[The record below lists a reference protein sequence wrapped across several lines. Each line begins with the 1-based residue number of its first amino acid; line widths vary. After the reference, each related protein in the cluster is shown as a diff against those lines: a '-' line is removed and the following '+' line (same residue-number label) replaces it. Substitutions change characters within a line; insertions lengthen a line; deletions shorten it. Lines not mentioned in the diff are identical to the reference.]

1 MKNSTR
7 FFPLF
12 FAFIF
17 LTHAGAM
24 AQSAMDYIRQHYDK
38 KEVYI
43 TMRDGVRLF
52 TSIYSPGNKNRSYPI
67 LISRTPYDIE
77 PEEDQYS
84 GKLANFIHLMKAGYI
99 FVLQDVRGR
108 YMSEGTFEDVRPY
121 NPRKKKKETDENSD
135 TWDTIDWLV
144 KNVEN
149 NNGRVGVFGISYPG
163 FYAAMS
169 LPDAHPA
176 LKAVSPQA
184 PVTDWFIGDDWHHNG
199 AFFLVDAFNFYSSF
213 GRPRK
218 GLMREGQK
226 KFVYPV
232 EDSYQF
238 FLDIG
243 PVKNIQKMYF
253 GDTIQFW
260 PELMSHPDYDDFWK
274 ARTVLPHLKDIKP
287 AVLVVGGL
295 FDAEDLYGPWYTY
308 QAIERQNAKNENRLV
323 MGPWSHGQWASG
335 NTTHLG
341 NIYWGGNPAEHF
353 KELELQFFNYYLKG
367 EGKMDIPEASVYI
380 TGANKW
386 AAFDSWPPKQTE
398 ERHLYLRAG
407 SGLSFAPPAEEAS
420 FDEYVSDPAKPVPYT
435 EDVHL
440 KRTTTYMTGDQ
451 RFAARRP
458 DVMAYASEVLEE
470 DMTITGPVKVDLYVS
485 TTGTDADYVVKLI
498 DVFPDKMEDYPQNEK
513 GVPMGGYQMLI
524 RGDIFR
530 GRFRESYEK
539 PVPFV
544 PGRVTEVAFELR
556 DLAHTFKKGHR
567 VMIQVQHSWF
577 PLADRNPQQFV
588 DIYKCDEKD
597 FIKATH
603 RIYHDKDRPS
613 GITFFK
619 L

>member
-1 MKNSTR
+1 MKKSTH
-7 FFPLF
+7 FFLIL

-17 LTHAGAM
+17 LIRIDTVAQDAM
-24 AQSAMDYIRQHYDK
+24 EYIRKHYDK

-52 TSIYSPGNKNRSYPI
+52 TSIYSPKNKKQTYPI
-67 LISRTPYDIE
+67 LMTRTPYDIE
-77 PEEDQYS
+77 PVKKEYS
-84 GKLANFIHLMKAGYI
+84 GRLASYIHLMKGGYI
-99 FVLQDVRGR
+99 IVMQDVRGR
-108 YMSEGTFEDVRPY
+108 YMSEGTFEDVRPFI
-121 NPRKKKKETDENSD
+121 PDKKGKEIDENSD

-144 KNVEN
+144 KNVKN

-163 FYAAMS
+163 FYSTMS

-184 PVTDWFIGDDWHHNG
+184 PVTDWFLGDDWHHNG
-199 AFFLVDAFNFYSSF
+199 ALFLIDAFTFYSSF

-218 GLMREGQK
+218 GLTRERFSG
-226 KFVYPV
+226 FVFPV
-232 EDSYQF
+232 DDNYQF

-243 PVKNIQKMYF
+243 PVKNVQKKYF
-253 GDTIQFW
+253 DDSIQFW
-260 PELMSHPDYDDFWK
+260 PEMMSHPNYDDFWK
-274 ARTVLPHLKDIKP
+274 ARTVLPHLKNIKP

-308 QAIERQNAKNENRLV
+308 QAIEKQNKENENRIV

-367 EGKMDIPEASVYI
+367 EGEMTIPEASIYI
-380 TGANKW
+380 TGSNRW
-386 AAFDSWPPKQTE
+386 AAFDSWPPKNTRE
-398 ERHLYLRAG
+398 KHLYLREG
-407 SGLSFAPPAEEAS
+407 GGLSFDAPGLAES
-420 FDEYVSDPAKPVPYT
+420 FDEYVADPAKPVPYT

-440 KRTTTYMTGDQ
+440 RRTTEYMTDDQ

-458 DVMAYASEVLEE
+458 DVMVYSTEVLKE
-470 DMTITGPVKVDLYVS
+470 DITVTGPVQVDLYVS

-498 DVFPDKMEDYPQNEK
+498 DVFPDKVDDQPRNEK
-513 GVPMGGYQMLI
+513 HVPMGGYQMLV

-544 PGRVTEVAFELR
+544 PGEVTEVPFELR

-567 VMIQVQHSWF
+567 IMIQVQNSWF

-588 DIYKCDEKD
+588 DIYQCDEKD

-603 RIYHDKDRPS
+603 RIYHDRKRPS
-613 GITFFK
+613 GITFSI